1 MIVSENTPI
10 YCSIQL
16 KLVCASL
23 DSNLLF
29 KNIDI
34 SLYIYNIYINIY
46 IYIYKYT
53 ISFFFLND
61 FNAVRPRGAAGTG
74 GGPGLG

>member
-46 IYIYKYT
+46 IYIYEQLCKPLSVR
-53 ISFFFLND
+53 ISPLHAPAYVN
-61 FNAVRPRGAAGTG
+61 R
-74 GGPGLG
+74 